1 MENHSDI
8 VTITLNPAID
18 QTVFVDRLNVGSVN
32 RTTSHHRQ
40 TGGKGVNVSAM
51 LGRYGI
57 STTATGFLG
66 KENPRLFTELFKQCD
81 IRDEFIWI
89 AGETRTGIKI
99 VDHSTH
105 ETTDINFP
113 GLEPTFADLQA
124 FENKLRKLIKPD
136 RWFVIAGSLP
146 SGISVD
152 FFEEILVLL
161 KRGGAKVA
169 VDTSGDALKVAIE
182 NRSDLVKPNEHEL
195 AEILGYPLTDFSTRV
210 NAAVELQREKVE
222 HVILSLGSEG
232 ALFINSEMALMA
244 SAPPVKVVSTVG
256 AGDSMLAGYLAGLV
270 SGEPASKRAQLAS
283 VFSWYAL
290 ENINRQLPG
299 REEVLKRLPQIKV
312 QPLSK
317 MNS

>member
-1 MENHSDI
+1 METHSDI
-8 VTITLNPAID
+8 VTITLNPAVD
-18 QTVFVDRLNVGSVN
+18 QTVFVNRLNVGSVN
-32 RTTSHHRQ
+32 RTTAHHRQ

-57 STTATGFLG
+57 ATTATGFLG
-66 KENPRLFTELFKQCD
+66 KDNPRLFNELFKKCN

-89 AGETRTGIKI
+89 SGETRTGIKI
-99 VDHSTH
+99 VDLATH

-113 GLEPTFADLQA
+113 GLEPTFVDLQS
-124 FENKLRKLIKPD
+124 FENKLRKLVKPGQ
-136 RWFVIAGSLP
+136 WFVIAGSLP
-146 SGISVD
+146 SGITVD

-182 NRSDLVKPNEHEL
+182 NRADLVKPNEHEL
-195 AEILGYPLTDFSTRV
+195 AEILGYPLTDFATRV
-210 NAAVELQREKVE
+210 HAAVELQREKVE

-232 ALFINSEMALMA
+232 ALFINPEMALMA

-290 ENINRQLPG
+290 EDISRQLPG
-299 REEVLKRLPQIKV
+299 REEVTKRLPFIKV